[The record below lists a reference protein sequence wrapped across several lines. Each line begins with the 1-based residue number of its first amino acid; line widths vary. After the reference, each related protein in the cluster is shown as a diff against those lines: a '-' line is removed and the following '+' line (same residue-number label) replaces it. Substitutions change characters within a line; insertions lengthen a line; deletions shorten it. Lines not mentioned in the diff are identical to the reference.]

1 VSQPQS
7 SNHVSPLASV
17 YPLVERYQQHV
28 HHLENGVLPSRLQE
42 RESNLLP
49 GIPEDLKHFLLQ
61 HNGAIFFDGDL
72 IVHSTMALTPVDG
85 AYPNVVCFAQMNV
98 QVNPIQI
105 DGVETEV
112 WAYGIDQRGDG
123 CYGLW
128 NNETFTPL
136 YRDFYNW
143 LESNIRLLDEG
154 TFPNIWVRRRQMA
167 THAIFFEAMAIE
179 DLIEQGLFQEAEQ
192 ILGALLQEHVTPKLW
207 WQYAE
212 CLRILNRAG
221 WQQALLEAVRCI
233 RFPLAY
239 GNTLPEMSD
248 WIQSIVDLVPHS
260 RALLLEACEMVWNN
274 EVLTLPEGC
283 IVSRA
288 DMSLIES
295 LALYIW
301 NETHPIDRVDLAQEW
316 QAVIARLDSNYV
328 PTRLIVSVIDHCIQI
343 SGHDEAESMIF
354 ALQRRASELE
364 TDLLLRLARI
374 VVRRHEPW
382 GLHILFD
389 ILETDVSLEVQR
401 EVWLLAAQYCIDNDS
416 LTQAEQFLD
425 TAESLLSFEQP
436 DSLVVYYWLLQGL
449 HAFHSNLLGPA
460 GKCIVRCKEVQVWTD
475 PWLTGHI
482 ARLEGHI
489 AVIRGQNDKA
499 TRAFQ
504 DAMESFSSIH
514 ARLEMAETLLD
525 WGRTSSEM
533 AYIQT
538 ARTIFQSI
546 GFASGVSVADRLLQQ
561 PDQSWG
567 WYIDTA
573 KHLVQRQVHLRR
585 ASTKG
590 IRQEAD
596 CPERRLYGLQ
606 MAVSDS
612 DVEIVDRLS
621 VLAYQAREIIEQ
633 DKVSTAHE
641 QYAVFASSLV
651 LLLAHSSIEACD
663 VVVDLVRSTQ
673 MHTVAH
679 EALVTQLSRTR
690 NDRMIACLKS
700 MVVPSESPSALC
712 IVVDVLGQRRETD
725 SISNILNV
733 LNATDDSFVQSIC
746 LLTIGRMGDTSM
758 LSQIEVYGQ
767 RAKHPE
773 YWALALLLLGDHS
786 SIDILSN
793 QMQKGLLGEHT
804 RLGHLIGRYG
814 GSEHILLLK
823 QLAHANLPVSLSA
836 IHGLGYIGHTLAI
849 PMLLEMTGLKDRSVA
864 IAASHALELITGHHE
879 NTEDY
884 LLRARWQTWL
894 DTHDHFVRGVRYRKG
909 EPMSPAILIDALSH
923 DERIVR
929 MSAYDE
935 LVIMTGVQLP
945 FDVDGVWRVQ
955 KEQIYAWMDWWSRHR
970 ETFPVGQWVYQGS
983 LIQG

>member
-1 VSQPQS
+1 MSQPQS

-42 RESNLLP
+42 RESSLLP

-72 IVHSTMALTPVDG
+72 IVHSTMALTPVDSV
-85 AYPNVVCFAQMNV
+85 YPNVICFAQMHV

-105 DGVETEV
+105 DGIETEV
-112 WAYGIDQRGDG
+112 WAYAIDQRGEG
-123 CYGLW
+123 CYGVW
-128 NNETFTPL
+128 KNETFTPL

-167 THAIFFEAMAIE
+167 THSIFFDAMTVE
-179 DLIEQGLFQEAEQ
+179 ELIEQGHFTEAER
-192 ILGALLQEHVTPKLW
+192 ILGGLLQEHVTPKLW

-212 CLRILNRAG
+212 CLRILNHAG
-221 WQQALLEAVRCI
+221 WQQALLESVRSI
-233 RFPLAY
+233 RFPLSY
-239 GNTLPEMSD
+239 SNGLPDSSN
-248 WIQSIVDLVPHS
+248 WIQLIVELVPQC
-260 RALLLEACEMVWNN
+260 REVLLTVCETVWTN

-283 IVSRA
+283 VVSSS
-288 DMSLIES
+288 DVSLIES

-301 NETHPIDRVDLAQEW
+301 NETHPIDRVDMAQEW

-328 PTRLIVSVIDHCIQI
+328 PTRLILSVIDHCTQI
-343 SGHDEAESMIF
+343 SGHDEAESLIF
-354 ALQRRASELE
+354 ALQRRTSDLE
-364 TDLLLRLARI
+364 ADLLLRLARI

-389 ILETDVSLEVQR
+389 ILEMDVSIEIQC

-416 LTQAEQFLD
+416 LTQAEQFLN
-425 TAESLLSFEQP
+425 TVETLLSFDQP
-436 DSLVVYYWLLQGL
+436 DSLVVQYWLLQGQ
-449 HAFHSNLLGPA
+449 HALHSNLLGPA
-460 GKCIVRCKEVQVWTD
+460 GKYIVRCKEVPDLID
-475 PWLTGHI
+475 PFLAGQI
-482 ARLEGHI
+482 SRLEGHI
-489 AVIRGQNDKA
+489 AVIRGQSAKA
-499 TRAFQ
+499 NSAFQ
-504 DAMESFSSIH
+504 EAMESFSAIH

-525 WGRTSSEM
+525 WGRTGPDTT
-533 AYIQT
+533 YIQT

-546 GFASGVSVADRLLQQ
+546 GFASGVSVADRLLKQ

-573 KHLVQRQVHLRR
+573 KELIQRQVQLRR

-612 DVEIVDRLS
+612 DVEIVGRLS
-621 VLAYQAREIIEQ
+621 MLAYQARDIIEQ
-633 DKVSTAHE
+633 EKVSTAHE
-641 QYAVFASSLV
+641 QYAVFASTLV
-651 LLLAHSSIEACD
+651 LLLAHTSNEACD
-663 VVVDLVRSTQ
+663 VVVDLVRSTSL
-673 MHTVAH
+673 HTVAH

-690 NDRMIACLKS
+690 NDKMIARLTS
-700 MVVPSESPSALC
+700 MVVPGETSSALC
-712 IVVDVLGQRRETD
+712 IVVDVLGQRRET
-725 SISNILNV
+725 STLSEIVNV
-733 LNATDDSFVQSIC
+733 LHKTDDGLVQSIC
-746 LLTIGRMGDTSM
+746 LLTIGRMGDVSM
-758 LSQIEVYGQ
+758 LPHIEVYGQ
-767 RAKHPE
+767 RAQHPE

-849 PMLLEMTGLKDRSVA
+849 PMLLEMTGLKDRSVS

-894 DTHDHFVRGVRYRKG
+894 DTHNHFVRGIRYRKG

-935 LVIMTGVQLP
+935 LVIMTGVHLP
-945 FDVDGVWRVQ
+945 FDVDGMWRVQ
-955 KEQIYAWMDWWSRHR
+955 KEQIHAWKDWWGRR
-970 ETFPVGQWVYQGS
+970 QETFPVGKWVYQGS
-983 LIQG
+983 LIKG

>member
-1 VSQPQS
+1 MSQPQS
-7 SNHVSPLASV
+7 STHISPLASV

-28 HHLENGVLPSRLQE
+28 HHLESGVLPTRLQE
-42 RESNLLP
+42 REVNLLP

-72 IVHSTMALTPVDG
+72 IVHSTMALTPVDN
-85 AYPNVVCFAQMNV
+85 AYPNVVCFAQMHV

-105 DGVETEV
+105 DGIETEV
-112 WAYGIDQRGDG
+112 WAYGIDQRGEG

-128 NNETFTPL
+128 KNETFTPL
-136 YRDFYNW
+136 YLDFYNW
-143 LESNIRLLDEG
+143 LESSIRLLDEG

-167 THAIFFEAMAIE
+167 KHSIFFEAMAVGE
-179 DLIEQGLFQEAEQ
+179 LIEQGNFTEAER
-192 ILGALLQEHVTPKLW
+192 ILGSLLQEHVTPKLW

-212 CLRILNRAG
+212 CLRMLDHTG
-221 WQQALLEAVRCI
+221 WQQGLLESVKAI
-233 RFPLAY
+233 RFPLVY
-239 GNTLPEMSD
+239 GNALPESPD
-248 WIQSIVDLVPHS
+248 WIQSIVSLIPQS
-260 RALLLEACEMVWNN
+260 REVLLEICEAVWKN

-283 IVSRA
+283 MVSRS
-288 DMSLIES
+288 DVSLIES

-301 NETHPIDRVDLAQEW
+301 NETHPIDRVDLAKEW
-316 QAVIARLDSNYV
+316 QAVIARMDSNYV

-354 ALQRRASELE
+354 ALQRRTSDLKP
-364 TDLLLRLARI
+364 DLLLRLARI

-389 ILETDVSLEVQR
+389 ILEMDVSIEIQR

-425 TAESLLSFEQP
+425 TAKTLLSLEQP
-436 DSLVVYYWLLQGL
+436 DSLVLQYWLLQGL
-449 HAFHSNLLGPA
+449 HALHSNLLGPA
-460 GKCIVRCKEVQVWTD
+460 GKYIVRCKEVSELMD
-475 PWLTGHI
+475 PYLAGQLH
-482 ARLEGHI
+482 RLEGHI

-499 TRAFQ
+499 DRAFQ
-504 DAMESFSSIH
+504 NAMESFSSVH

-525 WGRTSSEM
+525 WGRSSEDST
-533 AYIQT
+533 YIQT

-546 GFASGVSVADRLLQQ
+546 GFASGVSVADRFLQQ

-573 KHLVQRQVHLRR
+573 KELIQRQVQLRR

-612 DVEIVDRLS
+612 DVQIVDRLS
-621 VLAYQAREIIEQ
+621 ILAYQAREIIEQ
-633 DKVSTAHE
+633 EKVSTAHE
-641 QYAVFASSLV
+641 QYAVFASALI
-651 LLLAHSSIEACD
+651 LLLAHTSNKACD
-663 VVVDLVRSTQ
+663 VVIDLVRSTQ

-679 EALVTQLSRTR
+679 EALVTHLSRTR
-690 NDRMIACLKS
+690 NTKMIACLQS
-700 MVVPSESPSALC
+700 MVVSNETSSALC
-712 IVVDVLGQRRETD
+712 IAVDVLGQRREV
-725 SISNILNV
+725 SVIPKILDV
-733 LNATDDSFVQSIC
+733 LHHTEDSFVQSIC
-746 LLTIGRMGDTSM
+746 LLTIGRMGDPSM
-758 LSQIEVYGQ
+758 LSHIEVYRQ

-849 PMLLEMTGLKDRSVA
+849 PMLLDMTGLKDRSVA

-894 DTHDHFVRGVRYRKG
+894 DTHNHFVRGIRYRRG
-909 EPMSPAILIDALSH
+909 EPMSPSTLIDALSH

-935 LVIMTGVQLP
+935 LVIMTGVNLP
-945 FDVDGVWRVQ
+945 FDVDGIWRLQ
-955 KEQIYAWMDWWSRHR
+955 KEQIHAWKDWWSRHQ
-970 ETFPVGQWVYQGS
+970 ETFPVGKWVYQGS
-983 LIQG
+983 LIKG